1 LPESGLDIERLDRVG
16 GPCGRYCGRGCKPG
30 DPQQTLS
37 DHVGTLT
44 SFAFQD
50 TSQPVRRWVAGSA
63 ALRPA
68 KIGEMA
74 KQKQPKEPMPPL
86 RVWAGPVALGWL
98 VPGGGHFL
106 LKRNGRA
113 VLLLVSITL
122 MYLCGLMMRGAMFQP
137 QSGDLL
143 TILINTGGFIGDL
156 ASGILYLL
164 TVWLGYNQPDVAGL
178 VHDYGTKFLVTAG
191 LLNVLA
197 MVDAFEIAAGRKS

>member
-1 LPESGLDIERLDRVG
+1 
-16 GPCGRYCGRGCKPG
+16 
-30 DPQQTLS
+30 
-37 DHVGTLT
+37 
-44 SFAFQD
+44 
-50 TSQPVRRWVAGSA
+50 
-63 ALRPA
+63 
-68 KIGEMA
+68 MA

-86 RVWAGPVALGWL
+86 SVWAGPVALGWL
-98 VPGGGHFL
+98 IPGGGHFL
-106 LKRNGRA
+106 LKRPGRA
-113 VLLLVSITL
+113 ALLLVSITL

-143 TILINTGGFIGDL
+143 TFLINTGGFIGDL

-191 LLNVLA
+191 LLNILA